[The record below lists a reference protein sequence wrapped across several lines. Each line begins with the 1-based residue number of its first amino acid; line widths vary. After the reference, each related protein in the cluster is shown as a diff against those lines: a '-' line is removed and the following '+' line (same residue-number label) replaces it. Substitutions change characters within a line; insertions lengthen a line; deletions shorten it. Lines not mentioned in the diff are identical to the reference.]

1 MLLLSFCSAS
11 NCIMDWPKYPEEHF
25 NLKGLLWPTLSNR
38 GWNMPAFNSDPFN
51 LASLHP
57 MQSGSLQ
64 VPFYGLASWCC
75 NTESARGL
83 YEMVKHGK
91 AICQDC
97 CLFFSPDHCCSQTPL
112 QPSVWRKPSAEL
124 YIGWSSNALW
134 MKPPAIS
141 WHYSQLWN
149 YDEDSSFDPK
159 TIVRS
164 IQVLCQDQIVT
175 IPDTNAVRRTA
186 HAEVIISILPSLE
199 TETVEV
205 KGHVNLM
212 LAQPSLIFA
221 WKSIAWLC
229 CPKDQPLHF
238 RRGWCCLLNATAIG
252 WHHEHQRSMEIM

>member
-1 MLLLSFCSAS
+1 MVLQAGVATRNRHVAVWDGKAWQGYLSRLLL
-11 NCIMDWPKYPEEHF
+11 I
-25 NLKGLLWPTLSNR
+25 
-38 GWNMPAFNSDPFN
+38 
-51 LASLHP
+51 
-57 MQSGSLQ
+57 
-64 VPFYGLASWCC
+64 
-75 NTESARGL
+75 
-83 YEMVKHGK
+83 
-91 AICQDC
+91 
-97 CLFFSPDHCCSQTPL
+97 FSPDHCCSQTPL

-199 TETVEV
+199 TETLRS
-205 KGHVNLM
+205 KAMWIWCL
-212 LAQPSLIFA
+212 PSHPWF
-221 WKSIAWLC
+221 
-229 CPKDQPLHF
+229 
-238 RRGWCCLLNATAIG
+238 LLGNP
-252 WHHEHQRSMEIM
+252 